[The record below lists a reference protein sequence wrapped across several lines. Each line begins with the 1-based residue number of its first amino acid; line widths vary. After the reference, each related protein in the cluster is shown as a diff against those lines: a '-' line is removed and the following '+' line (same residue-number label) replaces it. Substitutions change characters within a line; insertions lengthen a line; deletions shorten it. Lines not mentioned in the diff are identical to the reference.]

1 MDTGKLIGRATSST
15 VFTVASIA
23 AVISYGHIYSLGR
36 RNGYDLLSAGLLPLS
51 VDGLIL
57 AASLVLLFAARAKLP
72 TIVLARFTLWLGIA
86 ATVAANVAYG
96 LPYGPV
102 GAITSAWPALSFV
115 LTVETVMQLGKSK
128 RLRVHRADPPNH
140 TPSVPTVQ
148 IPKHE
153 TANPRVATKVEGPA
167 EALEG
172 TPTIR
177 AIMAEFGCGQKVATD
192 LQSIMR
198 ESHVDIHKARIMREE
213 AKRNGSKR

>member
-23 AVISYGHIYSLGR
+23 AVISYGHIYSLAR

-102 GAITSAWPALSFV
+102 GAIMSAWPALSFV
-115 LTVETVMQLGKSK
+115 LTVETVMQLGKAK
-128 RLRVHRADPPNH
+128 RLRVHHVNPPND
-140 TPSVPTVQ
+140 TSSVPTVQ
-148 IPKHE
+148 IASKKQAVPS
-153 TANPRVATKVEGPA
+153 VATTPA
-167 EALEG
+167 G
-172 TPTIR
+172 PTIR
-177 AIMAEFGCGQKVATD
+177 GIMAELGCGQKVAMD
-192 LQSIMR
+192 IQVIMR
-198 ESHVDIHKARIMREE
+198 ESHVDVHKAKIIREE
-213 AKRNGSKR
+213 TRINARNRPRTVE